1 MVNTSS
7 AAEAFL
13 AENSVDY
20 LFVDPPFG
28 ANLMYSE
35 LNFLWEAWLKV
46 RTNTGPEAIES
57 KAQGKGGEEYR
68 RLMTACFREAYRVLK
83 PGRWM
88 TVEFSNTSA
97 AVWNSIQSAL
107 ADAGFLVANVSALDK
122 QQLSFKAV
130 TTTSAVKQDLVIS
143 AYKPNGGFEE
153 RFAAGGQSEAGAWD
167 FVRTHLGYLPVL
179 RRSGGAWRAA
189 PERDPRLLYDQLV
202 AYYVRRGFPVPLSSG
217 EFQTGLAQ
225 RFLERDGR
233 FYLPEQAAEYD
244 RRILQGAELGQ
255 ESLFISDEASAIQ
268 WLRATLAEKPQ
279 TTADLTPQ
287 FMQQLAG
294 WSKAEVRLE
303 LGELLAQ
310 NFLCF
315 DGADELPGA
324 VHAYLSSNWRE
335 LRGKP
340 KDDPALL
347 AKARDRWYV
356 PDPNRAADLLRLRER
371 ALLKEFDEY
380 AAGAKK
386 LKVFRIEAVRAGFK
400 RAWQERRYDVIVAVA
415 ERLPADVLDADEKLV
430 MYYDQAQVRVEGGG

>member
-1 MVNTSS
+1 
-7 AAEAFL
+7 
-13 AENSVDY
+13 
-20 LFVDPPFG
+20 
-28 ANLMYSE
+28 MYSE

-46 RTNTGPEAIES
+46 RTNSGPEAIES

-233 FYLPEQAAEYD
+233 FYLPEQASEYD

-430 MYYDQAQVRVEGGG
+430 MYYDQAQVRVAEFR

>member
-1 MVNTSS
+1 MP
-7 AAEAFL
+7 ED
-13 AENSVDY
+13 SVDY

-28 ANLMYSE
+28 DNIMYSE
-35 LNFLWEAWLKV
+35 LNFLLESWLKI
-46 RTNTGPEAIES
+46 RTDNATEAIES
-57 KAQGKGGEEYR
+57 PSQKKGADEYR
-68 RLMTACFREAYRVLK
+68 RLMNKCFREAYRVLK
-83 PGRWM
+83 PGRWI
-88 TVEFSNTSA
+88 TIEFSNTKA

-107 ADAGFLVANVSALDK
+107 ADAGFIVASVAALNK
-122 QQLSFKAV
+122 GRGGLHSIIGP
-130 TTTSAVKQDLVIS
+130 TAVKQDLVIS
-143 AYKPNGGFEE
+143 AYKPNGGFEA
-153 RFAAGGQSEAGAWD
+153 RFAAQGQSEAGAWD

-189 PERDPRLLYDQLV
+189 PERDARLLYDQLV
-202 AYYVRRGFPVPLSSG
+202 AYYVRRGHPVPLSSG
-217 EFQTGLAQ
+217 EFQAGLAQ

-294 WSKAEVRLE
+294 WSKAEAHLE

-310 NFLCF
+310 NFLCY
-315 DGADELPGA
+315 DGADALPGSI
-324 VHAYLSSNWRE
+324 HAYLSSNWHE

-356 PDPNRAADLLRLRER
+356 PDPNRAADLERLRER

-415 ERLPADVLDADEKLV
+415 ERLPYDVLESDPHLL
-430 MYYDQAQVRVEGGG
+430 MWYDNAQVRVEQGA